1 MTLLSRLYIRFHIL
15 TFERLNVALL
25 PIYSETQIA
34 PDRAL
39 TYLHAELGSFTFI
52 YIIPPDR

>member
-39 TYLHAELGSFTFI
+39 TCTRNSAHLHSFI
-52 YIIPPDR
+52 